1 MAGLRE
7 DHLGVISSL
16 QCGSA
21 VPTQHSPCPTARVGL
36 GMGPFR
42 VKIMEEVFTKP
53 GGTVGEG
60 GASGRTFYSVIRSV
74 TTAERLSLKCES
86 DGTSGR
92 NHPLQFE
99 MHLIGFRNIK

>member
-21 VPTQHSPCPTARVGL
+21 VPTQHSPCPTAREGL

-53 GGTVGEG
+53 GGTVGG
-60 GASGRTFYSVIRSV
+60 GCVRQDVLQCHKVSDNGRA
-74 TTAERLSLKCES
+74 AES
-86 DGTSGR
+86 
-92 NHPLQFE
+92 Q
-99 MHLIGFRNIK
+99 M